1 MLFRSAFITVLL
13 CWARIIVNNEITS
26 LNLKEGQVI
35 IVTGQVVSDG
45 ILKQNINFGTIKNNS
60 KFEYELKLKT
70 LKIINSRSNYDIH
83 NTIKILVDQ
92 NEEKLN
98 FGEQIKAKGKIEKN
112 VFGQVQYILRVQNF
126 EIISDANFVNKYF
139 NNLQIGRAHV

>member
-1 MLFRSAFITVLL
+1 MRLDLDVKFVPFAFIIWFTCICCFYIELKYIIFSIFFLIFFLKIINIEVRLIFIYSFCAFITVLL

-60 KFEYELKLKT
+60 KFILSSFFIALLRFSKDKL
-70 LKIINSRSNYDIH
+70 
-83 NTIKILVDQ
+83 
-92 NEEKLN
+92 
-98 FGEQIKAKGKIEKN
+98 
-112 VFGQVQYILRVQNF
+112 
-126 EIISDANFVNKYF
+126 
-139 NNLQIGRAHV
+139 